1 LSILKTSGGGSGTRQ
16 ANARIA
22 HCFAPVTPG
31 RVRYDLAV
39 TDPVW
44 LDRLK
49 PLPAGLYPHAHFFK
63 EKHPRPLLTLS
74 LSELFDGFHY
84 KLVAG
89 VVALPA

>member
-1 LSILKTSGGGSGTRQ
+1 
-16 ANARIA
+16 
-22 HCFAPVTPG
+22 
-31 RVRYDLAV
+31 
-39 TDPVW
+39 VW